1 MLVGTTHRLPA
12 AVYPNI
18 RVSGEPRE
26 QVNLVSGVHF
36 DFRLEEFCPTYPGM
50 ACYQIA
56 RSRRKRL
63 ALDNTMQ
70 ACLYNEYKATAD
82 RAHSFQQLYE
92 AGLKSKLTSFSKLV
106 WCNLCQSSKDDIKW
120 LGDIIRLHR
129 TQMARTRPSTYYK
142 TLRLVISDSSRQ
154 QAMATLFELI

>member
-1 MLVGTTHRLPA
+1 MVALGREVVVEGIRGGGGVTAQSSVCECLHMLVGTTHRLPA

-18 RVSGEPRE
+18 RVCGEPRE

-56 RSRRKRL
+56 LSRRKRL

-92 AGLKSKLTSFSKLV
+92 AGLKS
-106 WCNLCQSSKDDIKW
+106 
-120 LGDIIRLHR
+120 
-129 TQMARTRPSTYYK
+129 
-142 TLRLVISDSSRQ
+142 
-154 QAMATLFELI
+154 